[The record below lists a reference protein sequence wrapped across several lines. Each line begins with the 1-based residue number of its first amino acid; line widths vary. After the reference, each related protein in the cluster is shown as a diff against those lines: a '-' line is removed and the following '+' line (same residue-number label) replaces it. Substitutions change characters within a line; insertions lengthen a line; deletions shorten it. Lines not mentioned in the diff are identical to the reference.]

1 MITMA
6 SKTVEVKLL
15 NNWLL
20 SCEIGVPAMLHSQV
34 RRNRKDWHVHSRA
47 YHNWPMKAPGMNWGR
62 HLLQSYLNVLVL
74 IEKMST
80 IKNHWDFLPHLK
92 VHQFRTYY
100 SFTNLQYS
108 KGPSNFRLMKG
119 TIHKPCRQF
128 FRIFDTPLPHVGSFS
143 VQLWP
148 IFDLSSPPNSW
159 RHLWTAPNGIELIFR
174 FY

>member
-20 SCEIGVPAMLHSQV
+20 SCEIGVPAVLHSQV
-34 RRNRKDWHVHSRA
+34 RRNRKDWHAHSRA

-62 HLLQSYLNVLVL
+62 HLLQSYLNVPVL

-80 IKNHWDFLPHLK
+80 IKNHWDFLPQLK

-100 SFTNLQYS
+100 GFINLQYS

-119 TIHKPCRQF
+119 TIHKRCQHFFPDFWHPSPPCW
-128 FRIFDTPLPHVGSFS
+128 
-143 VQLWP
+143 QLWP
-148 IFDLSSPPNSW
+148 IFDLSSPPNCR
-159 RHLWTAPNGIELIFR
+159 RHLWTAPNRIELIFR